1 MTYEEKCA
9 LIFKKIKEEKPLVHH
24 ITNFVV
30 INDNANIM
38 LAIGALPVMSYA
50 REEVE
55 EMVAL
60 SQALVLNI
68 GTLTQDMV
76 ESAILAGKKANELGI
91 PVVLDP
97 VGAGATQFRTESA
110 LKILQEVKIS
120 ILRGNTGEIGNLL
133 GIKAEVRGV
142 EGGAGDADARDL
154 AQRASQKFQTVVA
167 ITGKI
172 DVVSDGKR
180 VVRIKN
186 GDILLTRVTGTG
198 CMATSLCAACAAVE
212 KDYLWAASSALGFLG
227 VCGEIAARHSLGPG
241 SFRVSLFDT
250 FYGIKKEEFKALLSV
265 EVGD

>member
-1 MTYEEKCA
+1 MTYEEKCI
-9 LIFKKIKEEKPLVHH
+9 LVFKKIKEEKPLVHH
-24 ITNFVV
+24 ITNLVV
-30 INDNANIM
+30 INDNANTM

-68 GTLTQDMV
+68 GTLTPEMI
-76 ESAILAGKKANELGI
+76 ESAILAGKKANELDI

-110 LKILQEVKIS
+110 WRILQEVKVS
-120 ILRGNTGEIGNLL
+120 ILRGNQGEIGNLL
-133 GIKAEVRGV
+133 GIKAKVRGV
-142 EGGAGDADARDL
+142 EGDTVDIDMSSL
-154 AQRASQKFQTVVA
+154 AQEASQKFQTVTA
-167 ITGKI
+167 ITGKV

-180 VVRIKN
+180 LVKIKN
-186 GDILLTRVTGTG
+186 GDLLLTKVTGTG

-250 FYGIKKEEFKALLSV
+250 FYGIKEEEFKALLSL
-265 EVGD
+265 EVKD

>member
-1 MTYEEKCA
+1 
-9 LIFKKIKEEKPLVHH
+9 
-24 ITNFVV
+24 
-30 INDNANIM
+30 
-38 LAIGALPVMSYA
+38 MSYA

-68 GTLTQDMV
+68 GTLTPETV
-76 ESAILAGKKANELGI
+76 ESAILAGRKANELGI

-142 EGGAGDADARDL
+142 EGGVVDADTSDL

-180 VVRIKN
+180 VVKIKN
-186 GDILLTRVTGTG
+186 GDILLTRITGTG

-212 KDYLWAASSALGFLG
+212 RDYLWAASSALGFLG
-227 VCGEIAARHSLGPG
+227 VCGEIAARLFRPG

-250 FYGIKKEEFKALLSV
+250 FYGIKKEELKALLSL
-265 EVGD
+265 EVKD

>member
-1 MTYEEKCA
+1 MTYEEKCTI
-9 LIFKKIKEEKPLVHH
+9 IFKKIKEEKPLVHH

-30 INDNANIM
+30 INDNANTM

-68 GTLTQDMV
+68 GTLTPEIV
-76 ESAILAGKKANELGI
+76 ESAILAGRKANELGI

-142 EGGAGDADARDL
+142 EGGVVDADTSDL
-154 AQRASQKFQTVVA
+154 AQRASQKLQTVVA

-180 VVRIKN
+180 VVKIKN
-186 GDILLTRVTGTG
+186 GDILLTRITGIG

-212 KDYLWAASSALGFLG
+212 RDYLWAASSALGFLG

-250 FYGIKKEEFKALLSV
+250 FYGIKKEEFKALLSL
-265 EVGD
+265 EVKD

>member
-1 MTYEEKCA
+1 
-9 LIFKKIKEEKPLVHH
+9 
-24 ITNFVV
+24 
-30 INDNANIM
+30 
-38 LAIGALPVMSYA
+38 
-50 REEVE
+50 
-55 EMVAL
+55 
-60 SQALVLNI
+60 
-68 GTLTQDMV
+68 
-76 ESAILAGKKANELGI
+76 
-91 PVVLDP
+91 

-142 EGGAGDADARDL
+142 EGGVVDADTSDL
-154 AQRASQKFQTVVA
+154 AQRASQKFQTVAA

-172 DVVSDGKR
+172 DVVTDGKR

-186 GDILLTRVTGTG
+186 GDVLLTRVTGTG

-212 KDYLWAASSALGFLG
+212 RDYLWAASSALGFLG
-227 VCGEIAARHSLGPG
+227 VCGEIAARHSSGPG

-265 EVGD
+265 EVKD

>member
-68 GTLTQDMV
+68 GTLTQEMV

-142 EGGAGDADARDL
+142 EGGVVDADTSDL
-154 AQRASQKFQTVVA
+154 AQRASQKFQTVAA

-172 DVVSDGKR
+172 DVVTDGKR

-186 GDILLTRVTGTG
+186 GDVLLTRVTGTG

-212 KDYLWAASSALGFLG
+212 RDYLWAASSALGFLG
-227 VCGEIAARHSLGPG
+227 VCGEIAARHSSGPG

-265 EVGD
+265 EVKD

>member
-1 MTYEEKCA
+1 MTYEEKCTI
-9 LIFKKIKEEKPLVHH
+9 IFKKIKEEKPLVHH
-24 ITNFVV
+24 ITTFVV
-30 INDNANIM
+30 INDNANTM

-68 GTLTQDMV
+68 GTLTPETV
-76 ESAILAGKKANELGI
+76 ESAILAGRKANELGI

-142 EGGAGDADARDL
+142 EGGVVDADTSDL

-167 ITGKI
+167 ITGK
-172 DVVSDGKR
+172 
-180 VVRIKN
+180 N
-186 GDILLTRVTGTG
+186 
-198 CMATSLCAACAAVE
+198 
-212 KDYLWAASSALGFLG
+212 
-227 VCGEIAARHSLGPG
+227 
-241 SFRVSLFDT
+241 
-250 FYGIKKEEFKALLSV
+250 
-265 EVGD
+265 